1 MAFGAGLEQEDEAI
15 SEINMTPLVDVMLVL
30 LIVFMITIPVLTHS
44 VAVDL
49 PTADNKP
56 NQLEPETIALSI
68 TEHGEIFWHE
78 QKLTLA
84 QLQLRLEQAA
94 LEDPQP
100 EVQIRGDRK
109 VAYGNVVEVM
119 AAVQQAGIV
128 HLGFITQ
135 PKK

>member
-84 QLQLRLEQAA
+84 QLQTRLEQVA
-94 LEDPQP
+94 LDDPQP
-100 EVQIRGDRK
+100 EVQIRGDQNVR
-109 VAYGNVVEVM
+109 YGNVVEVM
-119 AAVQQAGIV
+119 AAVQRAGMT
-128 HLGFITQ
+128 HLGFVTQ
-135 PKK
+135 PNQ